1 MQVGNYMD
9 KMISNIIDEEY
20 IKQFSD
26 EIQDIWFTLENVK
39 DPEIPNMSVIDM
51 GILREVNVVDN
62 TLEVIITPTYSGCP
76 AIQVIESD
84 VNLELQKKYS
94 KVYDKIIVKSRLSPA
109 WSTDW
114 MPEASKYK
122 LMEAKISPPIGNSSD
137 NLFKILNH
145 NPEIICPHCKSKDT
159 IMQSFF
165 GTTACK
171 SLYKCNSCLM
181 PFDYFKC
188 H

>member
-1 MQVGNYMD
+1 MN
-9 KMISNIIDEEY
+9 KTNSNIIDKDY
-20 IKQFSD
+20 INQFSD
-26 EIQDIWFTLENVK
+26 EIKDIWNTLENVK

-51 GILREVNVVDN
+51 AILREVNVVDN
-62 TLEVIITPTYSGCP
+62 NLEVIITPTYSGCP

-94 KVYDKIIVKSRLSPA
+94 KVYNKITVKSRLAPA

-114 MPEASKYK
+114 MPQSSKEK
-122 LMEAKISPPIGNSSD
+122 FMEAKISPPVGSSDD

-145 NPEIICPHCKSKDT
+145 NPEIICPHCNSKDT

-165 GTTACK
+165 GSTACK
-171 SLYKCNSCLM
+171 SLYKCNNCLM